1 MNGFHSQDI
10 YQRGFV
16 VDNKSATGLNV
27 RDKDRKDLE
36 GSIDSKSMVLNLSA
50 SQEYIKYTWFLTF
63 TANQKDNPRLCHL
76 HKWKNSMEWTKN
88 IENY

>member
-1 MNGFHSQDI
+1 MLLFDQLANIAINGFHSRDI

-16 VDNKSATGLNV
+16 VDNKSATGLNL

-36 GSIDSKSMVLNLSA
+36 GSVDSKLMVLNLSA

-63 TANQKDNPRLCHL
+63 TANQKDHPGLCHL
-76 HKWKNSMEWTKN
+76 HK
-88 IENY
+88 